1 MIKILTGI
9 FIGLTISLISYH
21 LTNSPLQ
28 QIYKGYNN
36 LTMYEDGSYKAETIN
51 GQSEIGCINGALC
64 AQD

>member
-1 MIKILTGI
+1 MRILTGI
-9 FIGLTISLISYH
+9 MIGLAISLIGYH

-28 QIYKGYNN
+28 QIYNGYNN

-51 GQSEIGCINGALC
+51 GQLEIGCINGALC